1 MSVKARTIVFSFPF
15 CQPAVFFRS
24 TLPLP
29 EKQFFTIGEAAEL
42 AATKPHIVRYWERE
56 IPSLAGVSRRRSGRR
71 YYSVEEVH
79 LLRRINDLINREGY
93 TIAGART
100 ALAGGDK
107 PAAGKK
113 SLRRELE
120 RIMAI
125 L

>member
-1 MSVKARTIVFSFPF
+1 MAEKNNPPSYP
-15 CQPAVFFRS
+15 
-24 TLPLP
+24 PLP
-29 EKQFFTIGEAAEL
+29 QKQFFTIGEAAAL

-56 IPSLAGVSRRRSGRR
+56 IPPLANVSRRRSGRR

-79 LLRRINDLINREGY
+79 LLRRINELINCEGY
-93 TIAGART
+93 TIAGACA
-100 ALAGGDK
+100 ALEGGGGK